1 MEEIWKDIKGY
12 EGLYQVSN
20 TGKIRSLDH
29 YASNGIKDIL
39 YKGKILSPG
48 NNSRGYLF
56 VGLCKKN
63 KEPLAYGE
71 GCGYSK
77 SGHDL

>member
-1 MEEIWKDIKGY
+1 MKVEEIWKDIKGY

-39 YKGKILSPG
+39 YKGKY
-48 NNSRGYLF
+48 YLLEIIVEVIYLLDYVRKIKLLINIYIELLLKHF
-56 VGLCKKN
+56 
-63 KEPLAYGE
+63 
-71 GCGYSK
+71 
-77 SGHDL
+77 